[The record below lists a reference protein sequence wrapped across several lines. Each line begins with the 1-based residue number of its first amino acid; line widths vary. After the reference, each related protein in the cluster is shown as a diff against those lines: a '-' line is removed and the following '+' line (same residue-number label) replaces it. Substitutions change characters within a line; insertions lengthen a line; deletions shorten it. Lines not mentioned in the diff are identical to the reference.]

1 MLRAAGIGKRWPDGT
16 VALDGI
22 DLVVGAGEFVGIV
35 GPSGCGKTTLLRLV
49 AGLERPTAG
58 QLSRDTDDI
67 AYVFQEP
74 TLLPWRTV
82 RGNVE
87 LVAQLRGVDR
97 AARRERARHT
107 IEQVGLGDFA
117 GHRPHQLSGGM
128 RMRVALAQALTAR
141 PRLFLFD
148 EPFGAVDE
156 LTRQRLCDQV
166 QALHAAERFTA
177 LFVTHSVAEA
187 VYLSGRVLV
196 LSPRP
201 GRVLADIPVPLE
213 APRPPDI
220 RYGTAFAGIAGA
232 VAKHL
237 ERP

>member
-1 MLRAAGIGKRWPDGT
+1 
-16 VALDGI
+16 
-22 DLVVGAGEFVGIV
+22 
-35 GPSGCGKTTLLRLV
+35 LRLV
-49 AGLERPTAG
+49 AGLEPASSG
-58 QLSRDTDDI
+58 ALARDTDDI

-97 AARRERARHT
+97 AVRRERARHA
-107 IEQVGLGDFA
+107 IEQVGLGEFA

-128 RMRVALAQALTAR
+128 RMRAALAQALTAR

-166 QALHAAERFTA
+166 RALHAAERFTA

-187 VYLSGRVLV
+187 VYLSGRVVV

-201 GRVLADIPVPLE
+201 GRVLADVPVPL
-213 APRPPDI
+213 ADPRPPDI
-220 RYGTAFAGIAGA
+220 RYGAAFAAVAGA
-232 VAKHL
+232 VAGHL
-237 ERP
+237 ERT